1 MFLHT
6 ASAPSVAS
14 PARPAFAP
22 SLSAPVFALGAR
34 APLPLCGAR
43 PAANAD
49 AYVVGRPRGP
59 VAMAKRPQGKRRS
72 GSGASSD
79 SNRAASTENKTTEVG
94 PDGEPVEDRVT
105 TIELDGI
112 VTESL
117 PSAMFRVELENGVN
131 VRGHISG
138 KIRKNYIR
146 ILVGDKVRCEL
157 SPYDLTKGRIIC
169 TFPYICFSSTQ
180 GIL

>member
-1 MFLHT
+1 MLLQT
-6 ASAPSVAS
+6 AGTPGAVSV
-14 PARPAFAP
+14 PRPAFVP
-22 SLSAPVFALGAR
+22 SLSAPAFALGTR

-43 PAANAD
+43 PVAD
-49 AYVVGRPRGP
+49 VYVDGRPRGP

-72 GSGASSD
+72 GGGASGD
-79 SNRAASTENKTTEVG
+79 RNRAASTESRTENVG
-94 PDGEPVEDRVT
+94 PDGEPVEELVT

-117 PSAMFRVELENGVN
+117 PSAMFRVELENGIN

-157 SPYDLTKGRIIC
+157 SPYDLTKGRITC
-169 TFPYICFSSTQ
+169 TSRPLYSTF
-180 GIL
+180 LL